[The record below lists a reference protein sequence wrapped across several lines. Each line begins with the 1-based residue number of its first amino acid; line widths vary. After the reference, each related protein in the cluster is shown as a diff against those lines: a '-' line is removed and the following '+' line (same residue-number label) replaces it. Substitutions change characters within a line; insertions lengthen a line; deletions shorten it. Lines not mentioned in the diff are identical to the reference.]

1 MAKKIEDI
9 SKVLKEIK
17 FKKKF
22 FGGVDELDVW
32 NKIESINLEYKENVI
47 VTLES
52 NKSKKEKLENAQI
65 EIITQEITDDKVI
78 INV

>member
-1 MAKKIEDI
+1 MEDVELAKKIEDI

-32 NKIESINLEYKENVI
+32 NKIESINLEYKELFEIMQTKINI
-47 VTLES
+47 LE
-52 NKSKKEKLENAQI
+52 EKLDE
-65 EIITQEITDDKVI
+65 KK
-78 INV
+78 

>member
-17 FKKKF
+17 FKKKL

-32 NKIESINLEYKENVI
+32 NKIESLNLEYKELFEIMQTKINI
-47 VTLES
+47 LE
-52 NKSKKEKLENAQI
+52 EKLDE
-65 EIITQEITDDKVI
+65 KK
-78 INV
+78 

>member
-9 SKVLKEIK
+9 SKLLKDMK

-32 NKIESINLEYKENVI
+32 NKIESLNLEYKELFETMQTKINI
-47 VTLES
+47 LE
-52 NKSKKEKLENAQI
+52 EKLDE
-65 EIITQEITDDKVI
+65 KR
-78 INV
+78 

>member
-17 FKKKF
+17 FKEKL

-32 NKIESINLEYKENVI
+32 NKIESLNLEYKELFEIMQTKINI
-47 VTLES
+47 LEE
-52 NKSKKEKLENAQI
+52 KIDEKK
-65 EIITQEITDDKVI
+65 
-78 INV
+78 

>member
-9 SKVLKEIK
+9 SKVLNEIK

-32 NKIESINLEYKENVI
+32 NKIESLNLEYKELFEIMQTKINI
-47 VTLES
+47 LE
-52 NKSKKEKLENAQI
+52 EKLDE
-65 EIITQEITDDKVI
+65 KK
-78 INV
+78 

>member
-9 SKVLKEIK
+9 SKVLNGIK

-32 NKIESINLEYKENVI
+32 NKIESINLEYKELFEIMQTKINI
-47 VTLES
+47 LE
-52 NKSKKEKLENAQI
+52 EKLDE
-65 EIITQEITDDKVI
+65 KK
-78 INV
+78 

>member
-22 FGGVDELDVW
+22 FCGFDELDVW
-32 NKIESINLEYKENVI
+32 NKIESINLEYKELFEIMQTKINI
-47 VTLES
+47 LE
-52 NKSKKEKLENAQI
+52 EKLDE
-65 EIITQEITDDKVI
+65 KK
-78 INV
+78 